1 MDRTQAWSFRSLLTK
16 RRQSPSRAPRKPW
29 SRLSLSI
36 PAGSLWA
43 SVIRAGGKCKPELP
57 WGSIL
62 GTTSRTEN
70 PLPNCTT
77 VCPMV
82 SQLHLLAGCHAR
94 EQPDIHVPVPWQ
106 RNQTTKEKTQ
116 GHTPGPDW
124 GPVFLQQ
131 ETEKQPVTQGT
142 GSPYIWPEGLRCWV
156 PSAPV
161 PSRWP
166 ASGCPELAFPNPV
179 WKMLFI

>member
-1 MDRTQAWSFRSLLTK
+1 MVQAVPVHACRIPLGKCGQGWRQVQARVALGEHPGGHLWDRE
-16 RRQSPSRAPRKPW
+16 SPPKLHN
-29 SRLSLSI
+29 RLSHGL
-36 PAGSLWA
+36 AA
-43 SVIRAGGKCKPELP
+43 A
-57 WGSIL
+57 
-62 GTTSRTEN
+62 
-70 PLPNCTT
+70 
-77 VCPMV
+77 
-82 SQLHLLAGCHAR
+82 LAGCHAH
-94 EQPDIHVPVPWQ
+94 EQPDIHFPVPWQ
-106 RNQTTKEKTQ
+106 RNQTTKEKTQGQ

-142 GSPYIWPEGLRCWV
+142 GSPYIWPEGSGCRA